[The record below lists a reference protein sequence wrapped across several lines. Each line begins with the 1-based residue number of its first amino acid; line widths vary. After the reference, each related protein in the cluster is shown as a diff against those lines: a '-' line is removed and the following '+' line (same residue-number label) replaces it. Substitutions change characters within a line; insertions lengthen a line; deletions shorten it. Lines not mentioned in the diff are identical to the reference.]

1 MVLSAVSNK
10 RPFGGLITHL
20 GLGVGDGLG
29 GLRAVLV
36 GLHGRNHVRVPK
48 LNLFGWLQAFAAVFL
63 SVARSA
69 FGLRRRAI
77 EIRIYTRAER
87 IIVDKSGREKN

>member
-1 MVLSAVSNK
+1 MVLSAASDDRLFVG
-10 RPFGGLITHL
+10 RVTHL
-20 GLGVGDGLG
+20 GVGPGDGLG
-29 GLRAVLV
+29 GLRAILV

-87 IIVDKSGREKN
+87 IIVNK